1 MIDALYQKDVMRLAA
16 SAKGAGKL
24 PTPTATVT
32 VDNPLCG
39 DRVTFDVVMDADKR
53 IQEVAHTVKGCVLC
67 QASASVI
74 GAEAKG
80 ETAESLNAVRETL
93 RGMLKSGATAPSEGK
108 WTALVAFAPVSSHK
122 SRHECV
128 LLPFEAVIQA
138 AKKL

>member
-24 PTPTATVT
+24 PQPTATVT

-39 DRVTFDVVMDADKR
+39 DRVTFDIVMDANKR
-53 IQEVAHTVKGCVLC
+53 IQEIAHTVKGCVLC

-80 ETAESLNAVRETL
+80 ETADSLHAVREGL
-93 RGMLKSGATAPSEGK
+93 RGMLKSGAAAPADGK
-108 WTALVAFAPVSSHK
+108 WASLVAFAPVSGHK

-138 AKKL
+138 ARK

>member
-24 PTPTATVT
+24 PHPTATVT

-53 IQEVAHTVKGCVLC
+53 IRELAHTVKGCVLC
-67 QASASVI
+67 QASASVL
-74 GAEAKG
+74 GAAAAG
-80 ETAESLNAVRETL
+80 ETAESLNAARDTL
-93 RGMLKSGATAPSEGK
+93 RAMLKAGAAAPTDGK
-108 WTALVAFAPVSSHK
+108 WTALAAFAPVAGHK
-122 SRHECV
+122 SRHECL

-138 AKKL
+138 AKK

>member
-24 PTPTATVT
+24 AQPTATVT

-39 DRVTFDVVMDADKR
+39 DRVTFDVVLDADKR
-53 IQEVAHTVKGCVLC
+53 IQDIAHTVKGCVLC

-80 ETAESLNAVRETL
+80 ETAASLHSVREQL
-93 RGMLKSGATAPSEGK
+93 RAILKAGGAAPADGK
-108 WTALVAFAPVSSHK
+108 WSALAAFIPVASHK

-138 AKKL
+138 AGM

>member
-1 MIDALYQKDVMRLAA
+1 MDALYQKDVMRLAA

-24 PTPTATVT
+24 ANATASVT

-80 ETAESLNAVRETL
+80 ESAESLQAVREAL
-93 RGMLKSGATAPSEGK
+93 RGVLKAGAPAPTEGK
-108 WTALVAFAPVSSHK
+108 WTALAAFAPVAGHK

-138 AKKL
+138 AKK